1 VAAPVSSN
9 SGGAISF
16 AVRENAETKGR
27 RYVAEGRL
35 LVERVDEHGIRASCR
50 GGGSVYALGHDGVA
64 WFCSCPALGLC
75 AHLIALQ
82 LVTVREKLAA

>member
-1 VAAPVSSN
+1 MEWPTL
-9 SGGAISF
+9 
-16 AVRENAETKGR
+16 VRKPETCEGNA
-27 RYVAEGRL
+27 
-35 LVERVDEHGIRASCR
+35 HGIRASCR

-82 LVTVREKLAA
+82 LVTAREKLAA

>member
-1 VAAPVSSN
+1 
-9 SGGAISF
+9 
-16 AVRENAETKGR
+16 
-27 RYVAEGRL
+27 
-35 LVERVDEHGIRASCR
+35 
-50 GGGSVYALGHDGVA
+50 VYALGHDGVA